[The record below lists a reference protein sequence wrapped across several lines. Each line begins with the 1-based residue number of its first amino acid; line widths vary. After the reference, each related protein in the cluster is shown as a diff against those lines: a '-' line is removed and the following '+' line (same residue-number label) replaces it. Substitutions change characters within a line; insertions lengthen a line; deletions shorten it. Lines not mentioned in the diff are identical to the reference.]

1 MSVNDTPAWK
11 ALEEHASEM
20 QNTHLRDLFTENT
33 AKRQTRFDTLSITH
47 EHLLLDFSKQRI
59 TQTTLL
65 LLKNLAK
72 DCQLDE
78 WKTRLFSGDTINTSE
93 NRPALH
99 TALRLPEKSE
109 LLLDEH
115 NIADDVHANLEHMTS
130 MVERIHAG
138 QWRGYSGL
146 PIDTIVNIG
155 VGGSDLGPLMA
166 CKALTDAQPPAG
178 HLLKMHFVSSMDGSQ
193 IADLLDQ
200 LSPETTLFIISSKS
214 FTTIDTLSNANTA
227 RQWLKSASGIKDTLL
242 NRRHFIGVSASQEK
256 MNQWGIPEK
265 SQLNFWDW
273 TGGRY
278 SMWSAIGLPIA
289 LRIGMPGFKAMLSGA
304 HAMDEHF
311 KTAPFEQ
318 NLPVQLGMIGIWNI
332 NFLDIHAHAIL
343 PYDGRLS
350 HLPAYLEQLEM
361 ESNGKSVSRKGETIN
376 YHTCPI
382 LWGEIGPNAQHAF
395 YQLLHQG
402 TESVMCDFI
411 APSRRYEEF
420 DNSELQQQHQ
430 LSLANCLAQS
440 RLLALGDAAI
450 AGNDAAPIHKRYRG
464 NQPSTTILID
474 ELTPYSFGQ
483 LIALYEHKV
492 FVQSVIWDINPFDQW
507 GVELGKKMATDLLKP
522 LSEKQPTALKEQGA
536 TAFDSSTEGLLS
548 AILQQQEHTKEQA
561 QAKAKGSEL

>member
-1 MSVNDTPAWK
+1 MSVKDLPAWE
-11 ALEEHASEM
+11 ALKEHANSM
-20 QNTHLRDLFTENT
+20 QTTHLRDLFLQDSYTDKPEPT
-33 AKRQTRFDTLSITH
+33 SRFETFSVSHDG
-47 EHLLLDFSKQRI
+47 LLLDFSKQRI
-59 TQTTLL
+59 TQKTVS
-65 LLKNLAK
+65 LLKDLSQ
-72 DCQLDE
+72 DCQLDQ
-78 WKTRLFSGDTINTSE
+78 WKERLFSGDKINTSE

-99 TALRLPEKSE
+99 TALRQPYYNQ

-115 NIADDVHANLEHMTS
+115 NIVADVHANLAHMSS
-130 MVERIHAG
+130 MVGRIRAG

-166 CKALTDAQPPAG
+166 CNALIDAQPETS
-178 HLLKMHFVSSMDGSQ
+178 HQLKVHFVSSMDGSQ
-193 IADLLDQ
+193 IANLLNQ
-200 LSPETTLFIISSKS
+200 LSPATTLFIISSKS

-227 RQWLKSASGIKDTLL
+227 RQWLKSASGVKDDLL
-242 NRRHFIGVSASQEK
+242 NRRHFIGVSASADK
-256 MNQWGIPEK
+256 MDQWGIPK
-265 SQLNFWDW
+265 NSQLNFWDW

-289 LRIGMPGFKAMLSGA
+289 LHIGMAAFKEMLSGA

-311 KTAPFEQ
+311 KHAPFEK

-332 NFLDIHAHAIL
+332 NFLNIHAHAIL

-361 ESNGKSVSRKGETIN
+361 ESNGKNVNRQGNVID

-411 APSRRYEEF
+411 APARRYGGF
-420 DNSELQQQHQ
+420 DSTELEQQHQ

-450 AGNDAAPIHKRYRG
+450 AGNDTAPTHKRYRG
-464 NQPSTTILID
+464 NQPSTTLLFN
-474 ELTPYSFGQ
+474 ELTPFSFGQ

-522 LSEKQPTALKEQGA
+522 LTNEQSSSP
-536 TAFDSSTEGLLS
+536 FDSSTEGLLC
-548 AILQQQEHTKEQA
+548 AILSQQRQSEQESH
-561 QAKAKGSEL
+561 

>member
-1 MSVNDTPAWK
+1 MSVTETAAWK
-11 ALEEHASEM
+11 ALEDHAAMM
-20 QNTHLRDLFTENT
+20 QNTHLRDLFL
-33 AKRQTRFDTLSITH
+33 ADSSDKKRFDELSLSH

-59 TQTTLL
+59 TQNTLTLL
-65 LLKNLAK
+65 KALA
-72 DCQLDE
+72 DNCQLND
-78 WKTRLFSGDTINTSE
+78 WKARLFNGDHINTSE
-93 NRPALH
+93 DRPALH
-99 TALRLPEKSE
+99 TALRQPEDSH
-109 LLLDEH
+109 LALANH
-115 NIADDVHANLEHMTS
+115 NIIGDVHANLAHMAS

-166 CKALTDAQPPAG
+166 CKALSDAQPPEG
-178 HLLKMHFVSSMDGSQ
+178 HQLKMHFVSSMDGSQ
-193 IADLLDQ
+193 IADLLDR
-200 LSPETTLFIISSKS
+200 LVPTTTLFIISSKS

-227 RQWLKSASGIKDTLL
+227 RQWLKSASGVKTELL
-242 NRRHFIGVSASQEK
+242 NRRHFIGISASAEK
-256 MNQWGIPEK
+256 MNQWGIPEN

-289 LRIGMPGFKAMLSGA
+289 LRIGMQGFKAMLSGA

-311 KTAPFEQ
+311 KTAPFEE
-318 NLPVQLGMIGIWNI
+318 NLPVRLGMIGIWNI
-332 NFLDIHAHAIL
+332 NFLNIHAHAIL

-361 ESNGKSVSRKGETIN
+361 ESNGKSVSRQGEAIG
-376 YHTCPI
+376 YSTCPI

-402 TESVMCDFI
+402 SESVMCDFI
-411 APSRRYEEF
+411 APARRYDDF
-420 DNSELQQQHQ
+420 NNKGLQQQHQ

-450 AGNDAAPIHKRYRG
+450 AGNDTAPIHKRYRG
-464 NQPSTTILID
+464 NQPSTTVLLD
-474 ELTPYSFGQ
+474 ELNPYSFGQ

-522 LSEKQPTALKEQGA
+522 LENEPSYSS
-536 TAFDSSTEGLLS
+536 FDSSTEGLLN
-548 AILQQQEHTKEQA
+548 AILNKQEPGQ
-561 QAKAKGSEL
+561 